1 MYQESFMRRALALS
15 AQALDTPGT
24 EPFGAVV
31 VQDGRIVG
39 EGFNHSVAHFD
50 PTSHG
55 EIEAIRDACRRLRRV
70 ELTGCELYT
79 SCEPCA
85 LCVAAMHIVGI
96 RRLFYAASLEQS
108 GAVFEGLPAEQRHPI
123 DVAELRA
130 EAGAELPARRL
141 PAEQHLAEAAVDVL
155 RAWAAPRRQAAGGP
169 PAGPDPT
176 S

>member
-1 MYQESFMRRALALS
+1 MFQEAFMRRALALS

-39 EGFNHSVAHFD
+39 EGFNHAVANFD

-55 EIEAIRDACRRLRRV
+55 EIEAIRDACRRLQRV

-85 LCVAAMHIVGI
+85 LCVAAMYIVGI
-96 RRLFYAASLEQS
+96 RRLFYAASLDQS
-108 GAVFEGLPAEQRHPI
+108 GAAFEGLPAAQRHPI

-130 EAGAELPARRL
+130 EAGAPLQARL
-141 PAEQHLAEAAVDVL
+141 VPAEQHLSEAALVIL
-155 RAWAAPRRQAAGGP
+155 RAWAAPRKAAAGN
-169 PAGPDPT
+169 AT